1 MAKLSLALAAA
12 LVTVAAVLFAPSLT
26 ARAQSPR
33 FEYLHLSPYG
43 VISPSAPRPGVIRVE
58 RPAYRACVATSPEWT
73 CRPFEP
79 DANTPVNSDDA
90 LRLAL
95 HTLGNEGWE
104 MVSAVDDTPD
114 KDDGM
119 TYLFKRQR

>member
-1 MAKLSLALAAA
+1 MAKLSLALAAG
-12 LVTVAAVLFAPSLT
+12 VAIVGTALFAPSLA

-33 FEYLHLSPYG
+33 FEYLHLRPYG
-43 VISPSAPRPGVIRVE
+43 VIPPSVPQPGVIRVE
-58 RPAYRACVATSPEWT
+58 RPAYRACVATTPEWT

-79 DANTPVNSDDA
+79 DANTSVNSDDA

-95 HTLGNEGWE
+95 LTLGNEGWE
-104 MVSAVDDTPD
+104 MVSAVDDTR
-114 KDDGM
+114 DDAL